1 MLGAQGV
8 SPSVLGLPVCVW
20 VYDALVRVSQRQ
32 EGPVLLPWADAPAR
46 RAAPPLGGG
55 VCLRFLL

>member
-20 VYDALVRVSQRQ
+20 VYDAPCMFLDRTSGGA
-32 EGPVLLPWADAPAR
+32 GPVA
-46 RAAPPLGGG
+46 LG
-55 VCLRFLL
+55 